1 MKNAIKKLGLSLLF
15 ILVIAYFAGVFYFS
29 TFTYPNTTV
38 SGIDKGLVAHGS
50 VFTPEHEDYKLRVIG
65 RDDKELDIYGDEIDF
80 RTTVQ
85 GKPQI
90 DQNVWL
96 WPIEILQNNDYE
108 VNYTNFINTN
118 KLNDIVDNST
128 LFRNVQ
134 EPKDASI
141 EIVDNKYQIVE
152 EVKGNKLDKDKLM
165 ASIQDAIDME
175 ETELVLEDEYI
186 NPTITKDDE
195 NLNAQFEKVNSIA
208 SRNFYF
214 DFEDRQFD
222 LTGVELLEMYDEI
235 DGQMVLNNEKIRA
248 FIIDIASKTNTYNKE
263 HVFQATDLGEVKVP
277 SGIYGWQMD
286 IGGTVENLQAKIDA
300 NEEGEVEVAYL
311 RTARERGINDI
322 GNTYIEVD
330 LSRQKMWLYV
340 DGEQLIETDV
350 VTGNASK
357 YSAATPTGVNMVW
370 SRERDRFLRGN
381 NAMTG
386 QPYEVP
392 VSYWM
397 PIGWTGSG
405 IHDSQS
411 RTQFGGDIYLTNGS
425 SSCINTP
432 PEAMAFIFERVSN
445 GTPVVVY
452 ESSTNNSPT
461 EFEKQEMIRNGEAEA
476 DIV

>member
-1 MKNAIKKLGLSLLF
+1 MKNAVKKILIAIFF
-15 ILVIAYFAGVFYFS
+15 ILVIAYFVGVFYFS

-38 SGIDKGLVAHGS
+38 SGIEKGLVPHGS
-50 VFTPEHEDYKLRVIG
+50 VFMPEHEDYKLTVKG
-65 RDDKELDIYGDEIDF
+65 RDDKELDIYGNEIDF

-85 GKPQI
+85 GKPQVE
-90 DQNVWL
+90 QNSWL
-96 WPIEILQNNDYE
+96 WPVEILGNNDYE
-108 VNYTNFINTN
+108 VEYTNYINSN
-118 KLNDIVDNST
+118 KLTEIVDNSS
-128 LFRNVQ
+128 LFRNVV

-141 EIVDNKYQIVE
+141 EVIDNTYQIVE
-152 EVKGNKLDKDKLM
+152 ETLGNQLDKDKLM
-165 ASIQDAIDME
+165 VSIKNAIDME
-175 ETELVLEDEYI
+175 EEELILEDEYI
-186 NPTITKDDE
+186 NPTITKDDQKLQE
-195 NLNAQFEKVNSIA
+195 RFDKVNSIA
-208 SRNFYF
+208 SKSYYF
-214 DFEDRQFD
+214 DFEDRQFE
-222 LTGVELLEMYDEI
+222 LTGMELLEMHDEI
-235 DGQMVLNNEKIRA
+235 DGKMVLNNEKIRA

-263 HVFQATDLGEVKVP
+263 HKFNATDLGEVTVP
-277 SGIYGWQMD
+277 GGIYGWQMD

-311 RTARERGINDI
+311 RTALERGTNDI
-322 GNTYIEVD
+322 GDTYIEVD

-340 DGEQLIETDV
+340 EGEQLIETDV

-386 QPYEVP
+386 NAYEVP
-392 VSYWM
+392 VSFWM

-411 RTQFGGDIYLTNGS
+411 RTEFGGDIYLTNGS

-432 PEAMAFIFERVSN
+432 SEAMEFIFERVKN

-452 ESSTNNSPT
+452 ESSTEYSPT